1 MVHCFSPD
9 STEHWTRYICVLSH
23 TSQSHFLKNPTTVT
37 LQLVKNWRL
46 LCTSATFNWPHFV
59 VFTGHYLR
67 STCSNLSRAIPE
79 DSAAHLRD
87 HGSGRP
93 ACSCRGVHG
102 PSCESN
108 DVGVKLPI
116 KSTTHGVCR
125 ACKSNL
131 EGPHQTDPAVVYIYI
146 YIVAMLTGSPLRRA
160 SGKVRI
166 LIQPDSATRTRS
178 RVTTVQYGGQFI
190 CGYHTALLLSS
201 LRNVLVL
208 GPFLFRQAFWVGFSA
223 RDSRDCH
230 SSV

>member
-131 EGPHQTDPAVVYIYI
+131 EGPHQTDPAVVYIYSCDANRKPLKKSVRKSAHPYSTRLSNKNKVTSHNCTVWRSI
-146 YIVAMLTGSPLRRA
+146 YLR
-160 SGKVRI
+160 
-166 LIQPDSATRTRS
+166 
-178 RVTTVQYGGQFI
+178 
-190 CGYHTALLLSS
+190 LS
-201 LRNVLVL
+201 
-208 GPFLFRQAFWVGFSA
+208 
-223 RDSRDCH
+223 H
-230 SSV
+230 SSAVVFTKKRSCSWPIPLQASLLGWLQREG